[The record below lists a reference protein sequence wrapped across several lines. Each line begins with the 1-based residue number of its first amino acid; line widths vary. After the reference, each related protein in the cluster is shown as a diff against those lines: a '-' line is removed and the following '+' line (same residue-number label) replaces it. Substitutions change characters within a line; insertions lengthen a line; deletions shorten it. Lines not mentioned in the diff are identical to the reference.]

1 MAILILDKIYV
12 MKNITGGYFIKING
26 PIQQL
31 KYVDDKYEHNNIVS
45 KYTKQKWTDL
55 KKK

>member
-31 KYVDDKYEHNNIVS
+31 KYVDDKWI
-45 KYTKQKWTDL
+45 WT
-55 KKK
+55 